1 MTGLLKTFIYKQT
14 NRRKTDQDS
23 DRPEDKRN
31 AAINSA
37 KVARAEVKVRIEN
50 MIAQLD
56 YCGDRWFF
64 SPKKSLDECFE
75 DCRKNHKEGENCN
88 G

>member
-14 NRRKTDQDS
+14 NRRKTDRNGDG
-23 DRPEDKRN
+23 PEERRKD
-31 AAINSA
+31 AINSA
-37 KVARAEVKVRIEN
+37 KAARAEVKVRIEN

-56 YCGDRWFF
+56 YCGDRWFL

-75 DCRKNHKEGENCN
+75 DCKRVHKEGESCHD
-88 G
+88 